1 MIILQN
7 TTDSQTFS
15 FIARVKD
22 YDSMYIKDESTGVET
37 QVTIDTNEQGD
48 YVDTISAVFTLVE
61 NRYYILTLK
70 SGSEVR
76 YLDKVFCTNQSIQT
90 YSVNNDTYPANSSNN
105 EYIVYE

>member
-48 YVDTISAVFTLVE
+48 YVDTISAVFTL
-61 NRYYILTLK
+61 I
-70 SGSEVR
+70 
-76 YLDKVFCTNQSIQT
+76 
-90 YSVNNDTYPANSSNN
+90 
-105 EYIVYE
+105 